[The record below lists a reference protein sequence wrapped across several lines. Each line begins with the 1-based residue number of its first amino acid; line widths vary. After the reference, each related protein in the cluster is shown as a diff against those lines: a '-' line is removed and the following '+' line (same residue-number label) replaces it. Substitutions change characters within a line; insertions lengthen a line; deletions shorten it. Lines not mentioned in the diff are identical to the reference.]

1 MNRIIKKEESENTID
16 KIKSMKA
23 QKQLDRDIC
32 FDIIHEI
39 FENLE
44 DLIEILK

>member
-1 MNRIIKKEESENTID
+1 MNRIIEKEESKNKTD

-23 QKQLDRDIC
+23 QMQLDRDIC
-32 FDIIHEI
+32 FDIIHDI
-39 FENLE
+39 FESLE

>member
-1 MNRIIKKEESENTID
+1 MNTIIKKEENENTID

-23 QKQLDRDIC
+23 QAQLDRDIC

-39 FENLE
+39 LE
-44 DLIEILK
+44 ELKDLIEILK